1 MKVGE
6 IYYCIKDRISNNNI
20 INKAGKKYEILQI
33 REKYNR
39 VKIKSEKNDTYH
51 YHYNYFYCIT
61 NDNKSWIFS
70 EHFVSL
76 QEYRKLKIEKLNNL

>member
-6 IYYCIKDRISNNNI
+6 IYYCIKDRFNTNGDI
-20 INKAGKKYEILQI
+20 INKSGKKYEIFKI

-39 VKIKSEKNDTYH
+39 VLIGTERGLN
-51 YHYNYFYCIT
+51 NLYFYCIK
-61 NDNKSWIFS
+61 NDNKSWVFS